1 MTNQTEAVT
10 ESNLGVIQI
19 KDAIL
24 ELDRLL
30 EVYKSVDV
38 QNLMMEY
45 FSGQGANSMLKEV
58 VADVMKDGNFI
69 YYLAPTAAS
78 RMFAYIEEH
87 SEEEDNNALNVF
99 FNRIS
104 RGITENNYDVKN
116 AIYEKVKEMTENYMN
131 SSTIQQMIKDRVAE
145 SLTNVEVKTQ
155 VVLK

>member
-45 FSGQGANSMLKEV
+45 FSGKGANSMLKEV
-58 VADVMKDGNFI
+58 VADVMKDGDFI
-69 YYLAPTAAS
+69 YYLAPTTAS
-78 RMFAYIEEH
+78 RMFAYI
-87 SEEEDNNALNVF
+87 V
-99 FNRIS
+99 
-104 RGITENNYDVKN
+104 
-116 AIYEKVKEMTENYMN
+116 
-131 SSTIQQMIKDRVAE
+131 
-145 SLTNVEVKTQ
+145 
-155 VVLK
+155 